1 MRPFTLAVAAM
12 VATSLPSLALAQTR
26 ASTPPRDS
34 GQLAPPAQS
43 AAPRIEIFVL
53 EPEYES
59 LTLSGDL
66 FDWTTEDR
74 IAQEANDQCR
84 TAAGPVAGT
93 TRALSWRLGTTIS
106 ARGTPPG
113 APQAGHRYFKRL
125 VCEVRY

>member
-1 MRPFTLAVAAM
+1 MRP
-12 VATSLPSLALAQTR
+12 LPLALATIFALYLPSVAVAQVR
-26 ASTPPRDS
+26 AGPAV
-34 GQLAPPAQS
+34 QAP
-43 AAPRIEIFVL
+43 APRIEIFVL

-59 LTLSGDL
+59 LTGSGDL
-66 FDWTTEDR
+66 FDWTAEDR

-106 ARGTPPG
+106 ARGMPPG
-113 APQAGHRYFKRL
+113 APQPGHRYFKRL